1 MDLSGHVGTLIRH
14 VSDTRSLPSISP
26 KRTFGQVSRLPS
38 KRYRARYTD
47 PDGALHSAPWTFET
61 SGDAEAWLVDERRL
75 ISSGRWTPP
84 KVRAEVAKRAEVD
97 RRSRVFAR

>member
-1 MDLSGHVGTLIRH
+1 MSA
-14 VSDTRSLPSISP
+14 

-38 KRYRARYTD
+38 KRYRARYTG

-84 KVRAEVAKRAEVD
+84 KVRAEVAQRAEAA
-97 RRSRVFAR
+97 RRSRVFGRYAQD

>member
-1 MDLSGHVGTLIRH
+1 MCA
-14 VSDTRSLPSISP
+14 

-38 KRYRARYTD
+38 TRYRARYTG

-75 ISSGRWTPP
+75 ISGRWTPP
-84 KVRAEVAKRAEVD
+84 KVRAEVAQRAEAGAPASSAAMP
-97 RRSRVFAR
+97 RTGSRAGTT

>member
-1 MDLSGHVGTLIRH
+1 MCA
-14 VSDTRSLPSISP
+14 

-38 KRYRARYTD
+38 KRYRARYTG

-75 ISSGRWTPP
+75 ISGRWTPP
-84 KVRAEVAKRAEVD
+84 KVRAEVAQRAEAGAAASSAAMP
-97 RRSRVFAR
+97 RTGSRAGTT